1 MDMFQHVLGVFTQP
15 KKEWEVVRDSTCT
28 LLECYF
34 KHILLLAAI
43 PPICAYIGAT
53 QVGWTIAGHSFHLT
67 EASTLP
73 MAIGFYLFSLLAIY
87 IMGRAIEWMAHTFD
101 AKVSLDKAVLIA
113 AQVVTPLFLSGFIAL
128 YPVPWLIMLVGM
140 VAMGYTVYL
149 MYTGIPIVLEIEPE
163 KGFILAS
170 GVLTVGLVTMVGVMA
185 TTVILWG
192 MGFGPQYA

>member
-1 MDMFQHVLGVFTQP
+1 MFGRLIGVFTHP
-15 KKEWEVVRDSTCT
+15 KKEWEVVRDAKCT
-28 LLECYF
+28 LLECYI
-34 KHILLLAAI
+34 KHVLLLAAI
-43 PPICAYIGAT
+43 PPVCAYIGAT
-53 QVGWTIAGHSFHLT
+53 QVGWSIGSNTFRLT

-73 MAIGFYLFSLLAIY
+73 MAIGFYLFSLLAVY
-87 IMGRAIEWMAHTFD
+87 IMGRSIEWMANTFD
-101 AKVSLDKAVLIA
+101 TKVSLDKSVLIA
-113 AQVVTPLFLSGFIAL
+113 TQVVTPLFLSGFIAL
-128 YPVPWLIMLVGM
+128 FPIPWLIMLVGM

-170 GVLTVGLVTMVGVMA
+170 AVLTVGLVTMVGVMA

>member
-1 MDMFQHVLGVFTQP
+1 MLQHVIGVFTNP
-15 KKEWEVVRDSTCT
+15 KKEWEVVRDAKCSIF
-28 LLECYF
+28 ECYI
-34 KHILLLAAI
+34 KHVMLLAAI

-53 QVGWTIAGHSFHLT
+53 QVGWSIGSNHFALT
-67 EASTLP
+67 PASTLP

-87 IMGRAIEWMAHTFD
+87 IMGRAIEWMANTFD
-101 AKVSLDKAVLIA
+101 TKVTREKSILIA
-113 AQVVTPLFLSGFIAL
+113 TQVVTPLFISGLVAL
-128 YPVPWLIMLVGM
+128 FPIPWLIMIVGM
-140 VAMGYTVYL
+140 IAMGYTVYL

>member
-1 MDMFQHVLGVFTQP
+1 MLQHVIGVFTNP
-15 KKEWEVVRDSTCT
+15 KKEWEVVRDAKCT
-28 LLECYF
+28 LAECYL
-34 KHILLLAAI
+34 KHIVLLAAI

-53 QVGWTIAGHSFHLT
+53 QVGWSIADHTFRLT
-67 EASTLP
+67 PASTLP

-87 IMGRAIEWMAHTFD
+87 IMGRSIEWMASTFD
-101 AKVSLDKAVLIA
+101 AKITIDKAVLVA
-113 AQVVTPLFLSGFIAL
+113 TQMVTPLFLSGFIAL
-128 YPVPWLIMLVGM
+128 FPIPWLIMLVGI

-149 MYTGIPIVLEIEPE
+149 MYTGIPIVMEIEPE

-192 MGFGPQYA
+192 MGFGPQYV

>member
-1 MDMFQHVLGVFTQP
+1 MLQHVVGVFTNP
-15 KKEWEVVRDSTCT
+15 KKEWEVVRDAKCT
-28 LLECYF
+28 LLECYI
-34 KHILLLAAI
+34 KHVLLLAAI

-53 QVGWTIAGHSFHLT
+53 QVGWTIAGNTFRLT

-101 AKVSLDKAVLIA
+101 TSVTLDKAILIA
-113 AQVVTPLFLSGFIAL
+113 TQVVTPLFLSGFIAL
-128 YPVPWLIMLVGM
+128 FPIPWLIMLVGI

-149 MYTGIPIVLEIEPE
+149 MYTGIPIVLDIEPE

>member
-1 MDMFQHVLGVFTQP
+1 MLKHLIGVFTNP
-15 KKEWEVVRDSTCT
+15 KKEWEVVRDAKCT
-28 LLECYF
+28 LLECYV

-43 PPICAYIGAT
+43 PPVCAYIGAT
-53 QVGWTIAGHSFHLT
+53 QVGWSIGANTFRLT
-67 EASTLP
+67 PASTLP

-87 IMGRAIEWMAHTFD
+87 IMGRAIEWMADTFET
-101 AKVSLDKAVLIA
+101 KVTLDKSVLIA
-113 AQVVTPLFLSGFIAL
+113 TQMVTPLFISGIIAL

-140 VAMGYTVYL
+140 AAMGYTVYL

>member
-1 MDMFQHVLGVFTQP
+1 MFQHVIGVFTQP
-15 KKEWEVVRDSTCT
+15 KKEWEVVRDSECT
-28 LLECYF
+28 LLECYI
-34 KHILLLAAI
+34 KHIMLIAAI
-43 PPICAYIGAT
+43 PPVCAYIGAT
-53 QVGWTIAGHSFHLT
+53 KVGWSIAGHSFHLT
-67 EASTLP
+67 AASTLP
-73 MAIGFYLFSLLAIY
+73 MAIGFYLFSLLAIF
-87 IMGRAIEWMAHTFD
+87 IMGRAIEWMAKSFD
-101 AKVSLDKAVLIA
+101 AKVSLDKAVMIA

-128 YPVPWLIMLVGM
+128 YPIPWLIMLVGM

>member
-1 MDMFQHVLGVFTQP
+1 MLQHVIGVFTQP
-15 KKEWEVVRDSTCT
+15 KKEWEVVRDAKCT
-28 LLECYF
+28 ILECYL
-34 KHILLLAAI
+34 KHIVLLAAI

-53 QVGWTIAGHSFHLT
+53 QIGWSIGDHSFRLT
-67 EASTLP
+67 SASTLP
-73 MAIGFYLFSLLAIY
+73 MAIGFYIFSLLAIY
-87 IMGRAIEWMAHTFD
+87 IMGRAIEWMANTFD
-101 AKVSLDKAVLIA
+101 TKVTLDKSILIA
-113 AQVVTPLFLSGFIAL
+113 TQMVTPLFLSGFIAL
-128 YPVPWLIMLVGM
+128 FPIPWLIMLVGM

>member
-1 MDMFQHVLGVFTQP
+1 MFQHVIGVFTQP
-15 KKEWEVVRDSTCT
+15 KKEWEVVRDSQCT
-28 LLECYF
+28 LLECYI
-34 KHILLLAAI
+34 KHIMLIAAI
-43 PPICAYIGAT
+43 PPVCAYIGAT
-53 QVGWTIAGHSFHLT
+53 KVGWSIAGHSFHLT
-67 EASTLP
+67 AASTLP

-101 AKVSLDKAVLIA
+101 AKVSLDKAVMIA

-128 YPVPWLIMLVGM
+128 YPIPWLIMLVGM